1 MGCSKNGSKRE
12 VHSNTGLLKGT
23 RKRAIVAQNFR
34 RKEIRDKIS
43 ETETKRK
50 TGKKINKTKNWFFE
64 S

>member
-43 ETETKRK
+43 ETETGKRY
-50 TGKKINKTKNWFFE
+50 TDIINQCFIF
-64 S
+64 